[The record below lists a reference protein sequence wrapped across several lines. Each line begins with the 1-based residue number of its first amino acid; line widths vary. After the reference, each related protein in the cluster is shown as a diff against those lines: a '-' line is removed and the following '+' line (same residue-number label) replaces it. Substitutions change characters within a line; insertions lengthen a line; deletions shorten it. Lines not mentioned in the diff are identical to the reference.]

1 MASDLLRV
9 RQELMVSV
17 ASEMAQQAKSRQVQA
32 C

>member
-17 ASEMAQQAKSRQVQA
+17 ASEMAQQAKSKQA
-32 C
+32 QDC